1 MEGNRKGAVQISDE
15 VISVIAA
22 TAAQEVDGVAKLV
35 TQTNLMDKFSK
46 KNSGRAKGVVID
58 IGDDTV
64 NVNVSITA
72 LYNCKVREV
81 AQKVQENIKNAIETM
96 TGLKVGNVSVVV
108 ADIYVSKENAEPAEQ
123 H

>member
-81 AQKVQENIKNAIETM
+81 AQNVQENIKNAIETM